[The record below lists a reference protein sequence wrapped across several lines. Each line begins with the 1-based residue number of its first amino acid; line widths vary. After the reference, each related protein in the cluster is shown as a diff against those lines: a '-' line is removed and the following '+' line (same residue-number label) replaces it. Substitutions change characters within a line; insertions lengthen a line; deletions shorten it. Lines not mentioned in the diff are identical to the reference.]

1 MTKKGQMPAHIQPK
15 TFCHPQPE
23 LRLIQVLE
31 KIPDPRKPSCNFQY
45 SLTSIVFIVIVTT
58 LCGADDW
65 PVIADVAESMKPW
78 IAQFVDLSSGIPSAH
93 TIERVFSLI
102 SPEGMEKIFIEI
114 MGILKEKKEKI
125 VCFDGKTLRG
135 TADANAGKQAIH
147 LLNAWSVENGICI
160 GHKKVD
166 DKSNE
171 ITAIPE
177 LMDLLDLK
185 GTIITADA
193 LNTQKTIAKK
203 AIKLGA
209 DYLLPVKGNHKGLLE
224 DIELLF
230 QDAQKEEFKG
240 VDADQ
245 YETLEK
251 SRSRVEKRVYYSI
264 DAEDLPDR
272 AKWVGIKSL
281 GMVTRER
288 TVKEKT
294 SIEVTYYISSC
305 EVDAQLLAK
314 CAREHWQVENGLH
327 WSLDI
332 ILREDKLRYRHEVG
346 ARNLSAIRKVVLG
359 ALSKDKT
366 RKCGRIGKRVVAA
379 SDPLFREEIL
389 KNLF

>member
-15 TFCHPQPE
+15 TFCHPQPG
-23 LRLIQVLE
+23 LRLIQILE
-31 KIPDPRKPSCNFQY
+31 KIPEPRKPSCNFQY

-78 IAQFVDLSSGIPSAH
+78 IAQFVDLSSGTPSAH

-102 SPEGMEKIFIEI
+102 SPERMEKIFIEI
-114 MGILKEKKEKI
+114 MGILKEKKERV

-160 GHKKVD
+160 GHRKVD

-193 LNTQKTIAKK
+193 LNTQKTVAKK
-203 AIKLGA
+203 AIELGA

-264 DAEDLPDR
+264 DAEDLPDK
-272 AKWVGIKSL
+272 AKWAGIKSL

-294 SIEVTYYISSC
+294 SIEVIYYISSC

>member
-1 MTKKGQMPAHIQPK
+1 
-15 TFCHPQPE
+15 
-23 LRLIQVLE
+23 
-31 KIPDPRKPSCNFQY
+31 
-45 SLTSIVFIVIVTT
+45 
-58 LCGADDW
+58 
-65 PVIADVAESMKPW
+65 MKPW
-78 IAQFVDLSSGIPSAH
+78 IAQFVDLSSGTPSAH

-102 SPEGMEKIFIEI
+102 SPERMEKIFIEI
-114 MGILKEKKEKI
+114 MGILKEKKERV

-160 GHKKVD
+160 GHRKVD

-193 LNTQKTIAKK
+193 LNTQKTVAKK
-203 AIKLGA
+203 AIELGA

-264 DAEDLPDR
+264 DAEDLPDK
-272 AKWVGIKSL
+272 AKWAGIKSL

-294 SIEVTYYISSC
+294 SIEVIYYISSC

>member
-1 MTKKGQMPAHIQPK
+1 MTRKGIMPAHIQSK
-15 TFCHPQPE
+15 AFHHPQPD
-23 LRLIQVLE
+23 LRIIQVLE
-31 KIPDPRKPSCNFQY
+31 KIQDPRKPSCNFQY

-65 PVIADVAESMKPW
+65 PVIADVAESMEPW

-102 SPEGMEKIFIEI
+102 SPEVMEKIFIEI
-114 MGILKEKKEKI
+114 MGLLKEKKEKVI
-125 VCFDGKTLRG
+125 CFDGKTLRG
-135 TADANAGKQAIH
+135 TADVNTGKQAIH

-160 GHKKVD
+160 GQRKVSE
-166 DKSNE
+166 KSNE

-193 LNTQKTIAKK
+193 LNTQKTVVAKAVK
-203 AIKLGA
+203 RGA
-209 DYLLPVKGNHKGLLE
+209 DYVLPVKGNHKGLLE

-230 QDAQKEEFKG
+230 QEAQQKKFQG
-240 VDADQ
+240 IDADQ

-251 SRSRVEKRVYYSI
+251 SRGRIEKREYYSM
-264 DAEDLPDR
+264 DADELPDK
-272 AKWVGIKSL
+272 ADWAGIKSL
-281 GMVTRER
+281 GMVIRER
-288 TVKEKT
+288 TIQEKVST
-294 SIEVTYYISSC
+294 EIIYYISSC

-314 CAREHWQVENGLH
+314 CVREHWQVENGLH

-346 ARNLSAIRKVVLG
+346 ARNLSTIRKIILG
-359 ALSKDKT
+359 ALGKNKT
-366 RKCGRIGKRVVAA
+366 RKCGRMGKRVIAA
-379 SDPLFREEIL
+379 SDPFFREEVL

>member
-1 MTKKGQMPAHIQPK
+1 MHIQPK

-23 LRLIQVLE
+23 LRIIRILE

-45 SLTSIVFIVIVTT
+45 SLTSIVFIVVVTS

-65 PVIADVAESMKPW
+65 PVIEDVAKSMEPW

-114 MGILKEKKEKI
+114 MGILKEKREKVI
-125 VCFDGKTLRG
+125 SFDGKTLRG
-135 TADANAGKQAIH
+135 TADENRGKKAIH

-160 GHKKVD
+160 GHRKVD

-177 LMDLLDLK
+177 LMELLDLK
-185 GTIITADA
+185 GAIITADA
-193 LNTQKTIAKK
+193 LNTQKTIAAK

-209 DYLLPVKGNHKGLLE
+209 DYVLPVKGNHKGLLE

-230 QDAQKEEFKG
+230 QDAQKQEFKG

-251 SRSRVEKRVYYSI
+251 SRNRVEKRAYYSI
-264 DAEDLPDR
+264 DASDLPDKE
-272 AKWVGIKSL
+272 KWPGLESL
-281 GMVTRER
+281 GMVIRER
-288 TVKEKT
+288 TVKEKL
-294 SIEVTYYISSC
+294 SIETTYYISSC
-305 EVDAQLLAK
+305 EIDAKLLAK
-314 CAREHWQVENGLH
+314 CTREHWQVENNLH

-346 ARNLSAIRKVVLG
+346 ARNLSAVRKIVLG

-366 RKCGRIGKRVVAA
+366 HKCGRMGKRVVAA
-379 SDPLFREEIL
+379 SNPLFREEVL

>member
-1 MTKKGQMPAHIQPK
+1 MTKKGIMPAHIQPK

-23 LRLIQVLE
+23 LRLIRVLE
-31 KIPDPRKPSCNFQY
+31 KIQDPRKPSCNFQY
-45 SLTSIVFIVIVTT
+45 SLTSIVFIVIVSS

-78 IAQFVDLSSGIPSAH
+78 LAQFVDLSSGIPSAH
-93 TIERVFSLI
+93 TLERVFSLI

-114 MGILKEKKEKI
+114 MGLLKEKREKVI
-125 VCFDGKTLRG
+125 CFDGKTLRG
-135 TADANAGKQAIH
+135 TADANTGKQAIH

-160 GHKKVD
+160 GHRKVSE
-166 DKSNE
+166 KSNE

-177 LMDLLDLK
+177 LMALLDLK

-193 LNTQKTIAKK
+193 LNTQKTVAAK
-203 AIKLGA
+203 AVELGA
-209 DYLLPVKGNHKGLLE
+209 DYVLPVKGNHKGLLE

-230 QDAQKEEFKG
+230 QEAHKKEFQG

-251 SRSRVEKRVYYSI
+251 SRGRVEKREYYSM
-264 DAEDLPDR
+264 DADELPDK
-272 AKWVGIKSL
+272 ANWAGIKSL
-281 GMVTRER
+281 GMVIRER
-288 TVKEKT
+288 TVKEKIST
-294 SIEVTYYISSC
+294 EIIYYISSC

-314 CAREHWQVENGLH
+314 CAREHWQVENNLH

-332 ILREDKLRYRHEVG
+332 ILREDKLRYRHEIG
-346 ARNLSAIRKVVLG
+346 ARNLSTIRKVVLG
-359 ALSKDKT
+359 ALGRDKT

-379 SDPLFREEIL
+379 SDPLFREEVL

>member
-15 TFCHPQPE
+15 IFCHPQPG
-23 LRLIQVLE
+23 LQIIQILE
-31 KIPDPRKPSCNFQY
+31 KISDPRKPSCNFQY
-45 SLTSIVFIVIVTT
+45 SLTSIVFIVIVTS

-65 PVIADVAESMKPW
+65 PVIADVAKSMEPW
-78 IAQFVDLSSGIPSAH
+78 IAQFVDLSSGTPSAH

-102 SPEGMEKIFIEI
+102 SPDGMEKIFIEI

-135 TADANAGKQAIH
+135 TGDANAGKQAIH

-160 GHKKVD
+160 GQRKVD

-177 LMDLLDLK
+177 LMELLDLK
-185 GTIITADA
+185 GTIITVDA
-193 LNTQKTIAKK
+193 LNTQKTVAAK
-203 AIKLGA
+203 AIKQGA
-209 DYLLPVKGNHKGLLE
+209 DYMLPVKGSHKGLLE

-230 QDAQKEEFKG
+230 QAAQGRDFKG
-240 VDADQ
+240 IDADQ

-251 SRSRVEKRVYYSI
+251 SRSRVEKRVYCSI
-264 DAEDLPDR
+264 DADELPDS
-272 AKWVGIKSL
+272 AKWAGIKSL

-294 SIEVTYYISSC
+294 STEIIYYISSC
-305 EVDAQLLAK
+305 EVDAKLLGK

-346 ARNLSAIRKVVLG
+346 ARNLSIVRKVVLG
-359 ALSKDKT
+359 ALGKDKT
-366 RKCGRIGKRVVAA
+366 HKCGRMGKRVVAA
-379 SDPLFREEIL
+379 SNPLFREEVL

>member
-15 TFCHPQPE
+15 IFCHPQPE
-23 LRLIQVLE
+23 LRIIQVLE

-45 SLTSIVFIVIVTT
+45 SLTSIVFIVIVSS

-65 PVIADVAESMKPW
+65 PIIADVAESIEPW

-102 SPEGMEKIFIEI
+102 SPDGMEKIFIEI
-114 MGILKEKKEKI
+114 MEILKGKKEKV

-160 GHKKVD
+160 GQRKVD

-177 LMDLLDLK
+177 LMELLDLK
-185 GTIITADA
+185 GAIITADA
-193 LNTQKTIAKK
+193 LNTQKTVAAK
-203 AIKLGA
+203 AIKQGA
-209 DYLLPVKGNHKGLLE
+209 DYTLPVKGNHKGLLE

-230 QDAQKEEFKG
+230 QAAQKEEFRG
-240 VDADQ
+240 VDAEQ

-251 SRSRVEKRVYYSI
+251 SRSRVERRVYYSM
-264 DAEDLPDR
+264 DVGELPDR
-272 AKWVGIKSL
+272 AKWAGIKSL
-281 GMVTRER
+281 GMITRER
-288 TVKEKT
+288 TVKGKT
-294 SIEVTYYISSC
+294 STEIIYYISSC
-305 EVDAQLLAK
+305 EVDAKLLAK

-332 ILREDKLRYRHEVG
+332 IFREDKLRYRHEVG
-346 ARNLSAIRKVVLG
+346 ARNLSTIRKVVLG
-359 ALSKDKT
+359 ALGRDK
-366 RKCGRIGKRVVAA
+366 RHKCGRMGKRIVAA
-379 SDPLFREEIL
+379 SDPIFREEVL